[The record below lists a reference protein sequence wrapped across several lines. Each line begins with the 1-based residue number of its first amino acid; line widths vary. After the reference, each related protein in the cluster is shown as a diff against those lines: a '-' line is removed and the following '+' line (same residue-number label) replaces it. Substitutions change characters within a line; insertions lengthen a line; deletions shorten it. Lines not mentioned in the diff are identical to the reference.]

1 MKKVLKIILI
11 ILIILILLLISF
23 RVFNYIW
30 AKNIYSKILEN
41 EGKDYYAEV
50 INNDKINNRVMEE
63 KYINN
68 DNYLKRELT
77 NISSDGIKMTYS
89 AIIDKD
95 KNMEIIN
102 YSGDYV
108 QNQSDVVNINFDRTL
123 YSYSVFNSFKI
134 YDLIEKEKN
143 SVFDK
148 IKYEFFNLINNT
160 PTLIKTEEYEG
171 KNCYAMTTYYGN
183 DLVQKLYVEKETYLP
198 VASFLGNENST
209 TYNITLREIANE
221 EFDYPDLSNYY
232 VKVY

>member
-89 AIIDKD
+89 TIIDKD

-108 QNQSDVVNINFDRTL
+108 QDQSDVVNINFDRTL

-134 YDLIEKEKN
+134 YDLIENEED

-198 VASFLGNENST
+198 VASFFGNENST
-209 TYNITLREIANE
+209 TYKITLREIADE

-232 VKVY
+232 VTVY